1 MNADIW
7 VQIQPAIT
15 SLVGAAVTALAAVG
29 IAYINALRKKAL
41 EHISNMQDEKASRLL
56 QDAVN
61 SVHQLVTTIVTSIE
75 QEEKPE
81 ILKAIEDGKITKDEL
96 RDLKKIAI
104 GRVQGQLNQEYR
116 KILDETFGNL
126 SEYISDLVSQAVF
139 ELKLAEKK

>member
-7 VQIQPAIT
+7 AQIQPAMI

-29 IAYINALRKKAL
+29 VAYINALRKKAL
-41 EHISNMQDEKASRLL
+41 KHIENMQDEKASKLL
-56 QDAVN
+56 QDATN
-61 SVHQLVTTIVTSIE
+61 SVFQIVTTVVTSLE

-81 ILKAIEDGKITKDEL
+81 ILKAIEDGKVTSDEL
-96 RDLKKIAI
+96 KDLKKIAI
-104 GRVQGQLNQEYR
+104 GRVQGQLSQEYR